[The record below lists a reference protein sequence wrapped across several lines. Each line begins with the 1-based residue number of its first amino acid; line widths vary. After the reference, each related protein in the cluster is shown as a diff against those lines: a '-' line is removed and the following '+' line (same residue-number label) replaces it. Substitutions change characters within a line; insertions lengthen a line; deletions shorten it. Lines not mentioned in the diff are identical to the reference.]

1 MIRRMKRVYLLY
13 TRNRQ
18 DELIRR
24 LQKLGVLH
32 LEEAS
37 LTGEPERRAAS
48 TLAEVRQEVEG
59 LLIKAHGILE
69 LFREV
74 DPKLPRIATRRWE
87 EYPLKLEEL
96 ARTFR
101 GELEALEERLRTLVS
116 ERRELRDRLA
126 AGERFREVVRASEE
140 LLKDLPTEGREVIA
154 ALGEVPQRLVGE
166 IEATFRE
173 QIPGK
178 FTLASRVLSEG
189 RIEVLVSVEPDY
201 AEAVREYLEAKGL
214 RPLVLPAHIKEDFI
228 KGIARLK
235 AEETT
240 LPRRLEEIEREL
252 REIAEA
258 HLGRLVPLTAALDNR
273 LAQLEA
279 ASRFGYTDFTLLVT
293 GWIPQEEF
301 ARFKEALARE
311 FPGIVIE
318 EDPQPARPEEIPV
331 EIANPPLIQPYK
343 LFLELMGLPK
353 YGTVDPTPF
362 VSLFF
367 PAFFGMIV
375 GDIGYGLVMLG
386 LFLWARRKFGY
397 RHELVRHGFT
407 IGVHASVMAIVFG
420 MIFGEAFGFPMA
432 WPHLSRYH
440 YEEFAQPFLL
450 FTIALGG
457 VHVIL
462 GFVIGAINAVRERSR
477 KHLTAK
483 VGAILLLLVLGML
496 VGTIAGVLPEGLRTP
511 GIALLVAAL
520 FMLLYGEGFIG
531 LLEVFTY
538 VGNVISYARIMGF
551 GMAAVV
557 LAKLANDT
565 AGAAGNILLGVLIG
579 VVLHAMHLVLDVFES
594 TIQSARLHL
603 VEFFQKF
610 YEMGG
615 KRYEPFRERAA
626 LREE

>member
-1 MIRRMKRVYLLY
+1 MIRKMKRVYLFY

-18 DELIRR
+18 DKLVRR
-24 LQKLGVLH
+24 LQELGILH
-32 LEEAS
+32 IEETRLA
-37 LTGEPERRAAS
+37 GESGQPAAVG
-48 TLAEVRQEVEG
+48 LAETRQEVEG
-59 LLIKAHGILE
+59 LLIKARGILE

-74 DPKLPRIATRRWE
+74 DPKLLKVKARRE
-87 EYPLKLEEL
+87 EYPLRLEEL

-101 GELEALEERLRTLVS
+101 GELEGLEERLRALVS
-116 ERRELRDRLA
+116 ERREIKERLA

-140 LLKDLPTEGREVIA
+140 LLKGLPIEGRELVA
-154 ALGEVPQRLVGE
+154 TLGEAPEKLLEE
-166 IEATFRE
+166 IEATFHDH
-173 QIPGK
+173 IPGR
-178 FTLASRVLSEG
+178 FTLASRALTEG
-189 RIEVLVSVEPDY
+189 RLEVVVSVEPDY

-214 RPLVLPAHIKEDFI
+214 RPLVLPTHVGEDFQE
-228 KGIARLK
+228 GIAQLR

-240 LPRRLEEIEREL
+240 LPRRLEEIEGEL
-252 REIAEA
+252 REIAVA
-258 HLGRLVPLTAALDNR
+258 HLDRLVPLTAALENR
-273 LAQLEA
+273 LSQLEA
-279 ASRFGYTDFTLLVT
+279 ASRFGYTDFTLLIT
-293 GWIPQEEF
+293 GWIPQDEF
-301 ARFKEALARE
+301 PRFQKTLSEE

-318 EDPQPARPEEIPV
+318 EDPQPARAEEIPV
-331 EIANPPLIQPYK
+331 EIANPPLMQPYK
-343 LFLELMGLPK
+343 IFLEIMGLPK

-367 PAFFGMIV
+367 PVFFGMIV

-386 LFLWARRKFGY
+386 LFLWAKRRFGH

-407 IGVHASVMAIVFG
+407 IGMHAAVMSIVFG
-420 MIFGEAFGFPMA
+420 IIFGEVFGFPMA

-450 FTIALGG
+450 FTIALGA

-462 GFVIGAINAVRERSR
+462 GFVIGAINAVREKSR

-483 VGAILLLLVLGML
+483 VGAILLLLMLGML
-496 VGTIAGVLPEGLRTP
+496 VGTIAGVLPEELRTP
-511 GIALLVAAL
+511 GIALLVVAL

-538 VGNVISYARIMGF
+538 VGHVISYARLMGF

-557 LAKLANDT
+557 LAKLANDA
-565 AGAAGNILLGVLIG
+565 AGAAGNILLGVLIA

-615 KRYEPFRERAA
+615 KRYEPFRERAVV
-626 LREE
+626 REE